1 MQYKEMQLVMAP
13 ETIDFLEKIELP
25 DLLENCGLEGQVFE
39 NLADLLGLLY
49 DWRVLG
55 YPNRIVLS
63 LPSD

>member
-39 NLADLLGLLY
+39 NIADLLGLLY
-49 DWRVLG
+49 DW
-55 YPNRIVLS
+55 PIH
-63 LPSD
+63 